1 MLSWY
6 RAQVK
11 DHGLL
16 PATRL
21 LFRVVRYRL
30 PVALSN
36 KLLPAKLECP
46 CCGWK
51 GRRFLDYI
59 EAGYRVP
66 NAACPSCDS
75 HSRHRAL
82 YLWLKNDLQIETRSG
97 RALIFAPE
105 RALTALWQSARNLST
120 IKTDIEATRG
130 VDLLADVMRIPIANE
145 SMHLIWC
152 HHVLEQVE
160 DDRLALSELHRVLQP
175 TDGKLLVSV
184 GSTGRAET
192 QEFGYANKGL
202 SGNRRLYGVDFSKRL
217 EEAGF
222 QVETMTYGLDAE
234 KCERY
239 AVYPETF
246 YCCTKLEKSAS
257 QTSDQ
262 DSNSSIGS

>member
-21 LFRVVRYRL
+21 LSRVVRYRI
-30 PVALSN
+30 PVVLSN
-36 KLLPAKLECP
+36 KLLPGKLECP

-82 YLWLKNDLQIETRSG
+82 YLWLKNEFQIETKSG

-105 RALTALWQSARNLST
+105 RALAPLWQSAANLRT

-130 VDLLADVMRIPIANE
+130 VDVLADVMRLPIAND
-145 SMHLIWC
+145 SVQLIWC

-160 DDRLALSELHRVLQP
+160 DDGIAMSELFRVLQP
-175 TDGKLLVSV
+175 THGKLLVSV
-184 GSTGRAET
+184 GRTGREQT
-192 QEFGYANKGL
+192 QEFAQANKGL
-202 SGNRRLYGVDFSKRL
+202 SGNRRLYGDDFSKRL
-217 EEAGF
+217 EAVGF
-222 QVETMTYGLDAE
+222 QVETMNHDLDAE
-234 KCERY
+234 ERERY
-239 AVYPETF
+239 AVDPEAF
-246 YCCTKLEKSAS
+246 YSCKKLGR
-257 QTSDQ
+257 TR
-262 DSNSSIGS
+262 